1 MGLIDQFEKRIDRAM
16 NGAFAKTFRSSV
28 EPIELVSKLRTEAD
42 NKAAIRGAGHTLIPN
57 AYTITLSPSDYDRFA
72 SWEQELLRDL
82 ANCLY
87 SHAKAQGYSLVG
99 QIRVQL
105 QRTSHLHKGVFHIIS
120 SHQEGKVAPVMSEA
134 MQSGTPA
141 LNIEGKLY
149 PIASTVTILGRG
161 GDADI
166 AIDDTGMSR
175 HHAKI
180 TKQGAQHIL
189 EDMGSTNG
197 TFVNGDR
204 ITSIELL
211 DGASITLGRTQATF
225 YTQHNQSSR

>member
-105 QRTSHLHKGVFHIIS
+105 QRTTHLDKGVFHIIS
-120 SHQEGKVAPVMSEA
+120 SHQEGKVAPVASGA
-134 MQSGTPA
+134 AQTGTPT
-141 LNIEGKLY
+141 LTIDGKTY
-149 PIASTVTILGRG
+149 PIADGVTILGRG

-166 AIDDTGMSR
+166 AIEDTGMSR

-180 TKQGAQHIL
+180 TKQGSTYIL
-189 EDMGSTNG
+189 QDLGSTNG
-197 TFVNGDR
+197 TFVDGDR
-204 ITSIELL
+204 ITSVELV
-211 DGASITLGRTQATF
+211 DGAAITLGRTQATF
-225 YTQHNQSSR
+225 GAHHTKPSR